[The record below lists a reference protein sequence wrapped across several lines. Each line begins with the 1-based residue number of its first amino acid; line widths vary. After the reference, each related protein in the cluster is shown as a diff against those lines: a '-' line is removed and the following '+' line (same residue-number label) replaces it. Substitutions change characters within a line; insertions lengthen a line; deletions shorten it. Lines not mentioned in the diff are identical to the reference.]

1 MVQTMSKGLY
11 SMGTVV
17 QGEKLGQFL
26 ENEFPSMDDLK
37 VGYTFVGAGATH
49 RSMFF
54 TYAELQ
60 DGVSQPQPWS
70 TLGWWPLL
78 SGRETE

>member
-37 VGYTFVGAGATH
+37 VGCTFVEAGATH
-49 RSMFF
+49 RCMFF
-54 TYAELQ
+54 
-60 DGVSQPQPWS
+60 
-70 TLGWWPLL
+70 
-78 SGRETE
+78 